1 MAKPKPTP
9 GKTHFFDNQPDFIP
23 PASAGDSGLTYS
35 EGMTV
40 SPNDPPLKP
49 WSVTPEKIR
58 DAVQRIVSAARPL
71 RVIAFGSVV
80 REGAEYANDLDV
92 IVIEK
97 HVEDRYGETI
107 RLRHALRGLLMPI
120 DLIVMSER
128 DFEER
133 SSIAGT
139 VAYTALRE
147 GQVLYDAA

>member
-1 MAKPKPTP
+1 
-9 GKTHFFDNQPDFIP
+9 
-23 PASAGDSGLTYS
+23 
-35 EGMTV
+35 MTE

-49 WSVTPEKIR
+49 WAVTPEKIR

-107 RLRHALRGLLMPI
+107 RLRQALRGLLMPI

-139 VAYTALRE
+139 VAYAALRE